1 MNLLKILYLILKLF
15 IWVLQRII
23 IIDLLFL
30 LRIISYTLIIHILF
44 IFKHFRL
51 LNYFLFQI
59 STVSQVFFLTR
70 TLSFKLI
77 NRKVFF
83 AFLKWVVVFKNFRL
97 WIRRWKLCSLL
108 RYLEIRVLLD
118 DFDTEISLV
127 SWQPSVVQT
136 QNSQSCIYWVFICY
150 LTTPLFTQ
158 HFNLFYLTV
167 KRKYLINKFR
177 LNHQK
182 YLHFLNLSSPKEISF
197 CLGSNLLV
205 NTLLFQTELLLLWL
219 LGCLVFPISILELI
233 NFIC

>member
-1 MNLLKILYLILKLF
+1 M
-15 IWVLQRII
+15 
-23 IIDLLFL
+23 
-30 LRIISYTLIIHILF
+30 
-44 IFKHFRL
+44 
-51 LNYFLFQI
+51 
-59 STVSQVFFLTR
+59 
-70 TLSFKLI
+70 
-77 NRKVFF
+77 
-83 AFLKWVVVFKNFRL
+83 VVFKNFRL

-127 SWQPSVVQT
+127 SWQPSVVKT

-177 LNHQK
+177 LNQQK
-182 YLHFLNLSSPKEISF
+182 YLHFLNLSSPKEIFF
-197 CLGSNLLV
+197 CLDSNLLV